1 MKTATL
7 ASLACALSLVMMA
20 AAAPGEAP
28 PPGKGAFNTTVDMP
42 LTLAIADGDKP
53 VAAYR
58 YSGVPFKPY
67 FKELHTPRGV
77 NVLRDAPPDH
87 LHHHALMFAIG
98 IEKTDFWSETPGCG
112 QEVHEAFPGSP
123 SSTKMPEGGAVDRF
137 TEALAWKAPGEE
149 KPLAKE
155 MRSVEIHRGGDL
167 DATFLVWRT
176 TLAAGG
182 DRPSVKL
189 FGSHYF
195 GLGLRLPI
203 PMEKATEFLSADPK
217 APRDNVRGDENVFPS
232 KWLAA
237 IGQVGGKP
245 VTVAMFDGPD
255 NARPVRW
262 FTMADPF
269 AYMSATLNLY
279 KEPMTLEAGKPLALT
294 YGVAACDGKKTAE
307 EIEKLYQKWLGL
319 LPLKK

>member
-1 MKTATL
+1 MATL
-7 ASLACALSLVMMA
+7 LTLVCVLSVLMIAVA
-20 AAAPGEAP
+20 ARGARPAPGREP
-28 PPGKGAFNTTVDMP
+28 VGTGIEMP
-42 LTLAIADGDKP
+42 LSLAIADGNKP
-53 VAAYR
+53 AAAYR
-58 YSGVPFKPY
+58 YGGVPFKPY
-67 FKELHTPRGV
+67 LRDLYTPGGV

-98 IEKTDFWSETPGCG
+98 VEKTDFWSETPGCG
-112 QEVHEAFPGSP
+112 KEVHEGFASAP
-123 SSTKMPEGGAVDRF
+123 SSTKREDGCSVDRF
-137 TEALAWKAPGEE
+137 TEALAWKAPADE

-155 MRSVEIHRGGDL
+155 TRSVEIHRGGDL
-167 DATFLVWRT
+167 GATLLVWRT
-176 TLAAGG
+176 TLQPGG
-182 DRPSVKL
+182 DRASVEL

-237 IGQVGGKP
+237 IGEVDGKP

-255 NARPVRW
+255 NVRPVRW
-262 FTMADPF
+262 FTMANPF

-307 EIEKLYQKWLGL
+307 EIEKLYQRWLGL
-319 LPLKK
+319 LPAKK